1 VIWMAIEAF
10 KKYKRES
17 RVQVSEENYSKG
29 MQYTNAPITEGFSRL
44 LVNYDIKDNGEIVMP
59 RPGLVVKEL
68 MTVSEVIADIDQL
81 FIIDSKECTEDD
93 QTRYQQIIVGDKVTK
108 QLWVFTKLPKTSPEA
123 FDSSALSYKL
133 TESARYKDTTAPN
146 VHGLVPISSAWAGM
160 HIGTF
165 AFNNSYYYFD
175 DDGLHHTRFI
185 DDRYK
190 SEAVTPRVLSPK
202 EAVMWGY
209 NMLRPNPYN
218 FSNTLESFE
227 IPLIL
232 EGVLPYDAD
241 GQLIMTPQ
249 VNQSLYF
256 ECFFKGYA
264 GKTYEVKWEWKEPGS
279 PLWTT
284 LKTET
289 ITLAEDSRFLC
300 DFSAPNSTVM
310 LKITATNTADD
321 IDVQVLTIG
330 FDFGKGTQR
339 SGANA
344 QQVVYDLKQATAMAF
359 WKNRL
364 VLARDNM
371 LFLSEVNDPSYFPY
385 PNNMEPFQETIMHII
400 PSLDNLLVF
409 TTTQLHT
416 LTLSEDGLSWTVK
429 TIQSNLNIA
438 PWDIPLIRTV
448 KNMVFFKSGNYYY
461 MVVPRA
467 NSTTGELV
475 VAPISRPVELFFDRF
490 KEAID
495 SVLKKVYDYEDD
507 IQLVH
512 HYNFLDFE
520 DVHNMYVFQTTKGV
534 LLNIAV
540 LYNTVA
546 RTWRLYL
553 SESQHLLQPYKQDAT
568 TKGTFASIVD
578 INSKPCIQFLRYD
591 ATDCVDRYIA
601 KDQAEH
607 ELFFKNFQML
617 DTGYREIGTNLKKR
631 FREGQL
637 KLNNRSNRSLG
648 FHTEFFID
656 GDRRKTFYKYKLHH
670 EIDPENPNYG
680 LITMERELVD
690 PEILPGTTILAETEQ
705 DYDFWQL
712 DVSPFP
718 ELSMWK
724 IRIPF
729 TGKGYAPRMVLVSY
743 NQESYELLNQA
754 WVFRQLYSR

>member
-1 VIWMAIEAF
+1 MAIEAF
-10 KKYKRES
+10 KKYERES
-17 RVQVSEENYSKG
+17 RVQVSEENYNKG

-68 MTVSEVIADIDQL
+68 MTVPEVIADIDQL

-175 DDGLHHTRFI
+175 DNGLQHTRFI

-241 GQLIMTPQ
+241 DQLIMTPQ

-289 ITLAEDSRFLC
+289 ITLAAGSRFLC
-300 DFSAPNSTVM
+300 DFSAPNNTVM
-310 LKITATNTADD
+310 LKITATNTVDN

-359 WKNRL
+359 WKTDWCSPGIICCSL
-364 VLARDNM
+364 VKSMIHHTSHTQIIWNPFRKR
-371 LFLSEVNDPSYFPY
+371 SCISYPAL
-385 PNNMEPFQETIMHII
+385 TI
-400 PSLDNLLVF
+400 
-409 TTTQLHT
+409 
-416 LTLSEDGLSWTVK
+416 
-429 TIQSNLNIA
+429 
-438 PWDIPLIRTV
+438 
-448 KNMVFFKSGNYYY
+448 
-461 MVVPRA
+461 
-467 NSTTGELV
+467 
-475 VAPISRPVELFFDRF
+475 
-490 KEAID
+490 
-495 SVLKKVYDYEDD
+495 
-507 IQLVH
+507 
-512 HYNFLDFE
+512 
-520 DVHNMYVFQTTKGV
+520 
-534 LLNIAV
+534 
-540 LYNTVA
+540 
-546 RTWRLYL
+546 
-553 SESQHLLQPYKQDAT
+553 
-568 TKGTFASIVD
+568 
-578 INSKPCIQFLRYD
+578 C
-591 ATDCVDRYIA
+591 
-601 KDQAEH
+601 
-607 ELFFKNFQML
+607 
-617 DTGYREIGTNLKKR
+617 
-631 FREGQL
+631 
-637 KLNNRSNRSLG
+637 
-648 FHTEFFID
+648 
-656 GDRRKTFYKYKLHH
+656 
-670 EIDPENPNYG
+670 
-680 LITMERELVD
+680 
-690 PEILPGTTILAETEQ
+690 
-705 DYDFWQL
+705 
-712 DVSPFP
+712 
-718 ELSMWK
+718 
-724 IRIPF
+724 
-729 TGKGYAPRMVLVSY
+729 
-743 NQESYELLNQA
+743 
-754 WVFRQLYSR
+754 